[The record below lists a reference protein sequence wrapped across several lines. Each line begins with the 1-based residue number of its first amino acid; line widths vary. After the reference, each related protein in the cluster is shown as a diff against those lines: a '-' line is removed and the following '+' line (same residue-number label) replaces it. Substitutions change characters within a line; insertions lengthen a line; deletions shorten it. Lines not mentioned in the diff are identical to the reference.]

1 MENLV
6 SAIKGKR
13 FHSNLQTCTT
23 GAINAISI
31 IRCVFWIIQCQML
44 TGYSS
49 NFVVSE
55 KVKVPAGETRRAT
68 LSVPA
73 TELALYTTAHGWEIE
88 PGDFEIQIGRSSDNI
103 LFRKKFTYRQTDADR
118 FKL

>member
-6 SAIKGKR
+6 SAIKG
-13 FHSNLQTCTT
+13 
-23 GAINAISI
+23 
-31 IRCVFWIIQCQML
+31 IRSLNNIGSVFRTSDAFRVEEILLCGL

-55 KVKVPAGETRRAT
+55 KVKVPAGETRRVT

-73 TELALYTTAHGWEIE
+73 TELALYTTAHGCEYATPVQAPAAE
-88 PGDFEIQIGRSSDNI
+88 APVEEATETVVAETVTEQE
-103 LFRKKFTYRQTDADR
+103 APAVAE
-118 FKL
+118 